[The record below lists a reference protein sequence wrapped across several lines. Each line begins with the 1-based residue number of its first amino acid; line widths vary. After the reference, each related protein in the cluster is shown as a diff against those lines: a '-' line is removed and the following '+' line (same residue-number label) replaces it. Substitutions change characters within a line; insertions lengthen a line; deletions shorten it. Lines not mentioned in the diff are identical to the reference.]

1 MKQGTDFSID
11 AAPPDGYYKGTK
23 VIGGYKMIQPVF
35 YLRPVYCLLAIVWH
49 RSMCYGNIHC
59 KKVVLAGIYIV
70 CCSETRFDVDMQSL
84 ISGFYMALLFC
95 YSLETHIE
103 SLIRVFY
110 MAPRCF

>member
-1 MKQGTDFSID
+1 MICRNIFIPALNGDMSPLYGCWNEFDRPRNAQ
-11 AAPPDGYYKGTK
+11 K
-23 VIGGYKMIQPVF
+23 V
-35 YLRPVYCLLAIVWH
+35 L
-49 RSMCYGNIHC
+49 
-59 KKVVLAGIYIV
+59 LAGIYIV

-110 MAPRCF
+110 MAPRCC